1 MNRPAT
7 TESYSR
13 RLQRVAEHIWAHL
26 DEPMDL
32 AELADIACF
41 SPFHFHR
48 VYRATMGETVAETLA
63 RLRLMR
69 AARHL
74 AHETLPIAEVAR
86 RAGYGST
93 AAFSRAFRAS
103 YGRPPSAFRADKA
116 ACAETAPP
124 SPTAGAVAMQVE
136 IRDFGPMRLAYVPHR
151 GPPQTVGRA
160 FDKLMAWAGPRGL
173 TLPPHWGVAVWTS
186 DMMNTP
192 PEGQEAIAGLTVG
205 PELQADETV
214 GVYEVPGGR
223 HAVVLYKGP
232 FVHIGRA
239 YDMLFAW
246 LPTSGE
252 EPADRPLFEINLND
266 PRRTTPEELLT
277 QVCLP
282 LK

>member
-1 MNRPAT
+1 MNRAAT

-48 VYRATMGETVAETLA
+48 VYRATMGETVAETLV

-69 AARHL
+69 AARQL
-74 AHETLPIAEVAR
+74 AHEQVAIADIAR

-103 YGRPPSAFRADKA
+103 YGRSPSAFRADRA
-116 ACAETAPP
+116 VRPEASLLTPA
-124 SPTAGAVAMQVE
+124 AGAFPMKVE
-136 IRDFGPMRLAYVPHR
+136 IQDLSPMRLAYVPHR

-160 FDKLMAWAGPRGL
+160 FDRLMAWAGPRGL

-192 PEGQEAIAGLTVG
+192 PEEQEAIAGLTVG
-205 PELQADETV
+205 PEVQADETV
-214 GVYEVPGGR
+214 GIHVVPGGR
-223 HAVVLYKGP
+223 HAVVLHKGP
-232 FVHIGRA
+232 FAHIGRA
-239 YDMLFAW
+239 YDLLFAW

-266 PRRTTPEELLT
+266 PRKTAPEDLLT
-277 QVCLP
+277 QICLP
-282 LK
+282 LR

>member
-1 MNRPAT
+1 MNRAAT

-32 AELADIACF
+32 AELAEIACF

-48 VYRATMGETVAETLA
+48 IYRATMGETVAETLV

-69 AARHL
+69 AARQL
-74 AHETLPIAEVAR
+74 AHEQVPIVEIAR

-116 ACAETAPP
+116 DCAETALLTPA
-124 SPTAGAVAMQVE
+124 AGAASMKVE
-136 IRDFGPMRLAYVPHR
+136 IQILGPMRLAYVPHK

-160 FDKLMAWAGPRGL
+160 FDRLMAWAGPRGL
-173 TLPPHWGVAVWTS
+173 TLPAHWGVAVWTG
-186 DMMNTP
+186 DMINTP
-192 PEGQEAIAGLTVG
+192 PEDQAAIAGLTVG
-205 PELQADETV
+205 PEVQADETV
-214 GVYEVPGGR
+214 AIYEVPGGR

-239 YDMLFAW
+239 HDLLFAW
-246 LPTSGE
+246 LPASGE
-252 EPADRPLFEINLND
+252 EPADRPLFEINFND
-266 PRRTTPEELLT
+266 PRRTAPEDLLT

-282 LK
+282 LR